1 MIYFYEIS
9 LGGNT
14 SMAKLKT
21 GRHTSALKELR
32 KANVR
37 TLHNDSIKSRIR
49 SLSKNVE
56 AAVKGKD
63 STLAKSLLKSAFS
76 QWDKAAKTNVI
87 HSNAAANQKARL
99 AKMVGSLS
107 AAK

>member
-1 MIYFYEIS
+1 
-9 LGGNT
+9 
-14 SMAKLKT
+14 MAKLKT

-32 KANVR
+32 KATVR
-37 TLHNDSIKSRIR
+37 TLNNASIKSRIR

-56 AAVKGKD
+56 AAVKSND
-63 STLAKSLLKSAFS
+63 AALAKDLLKSAFS
-76 QWDKAAKTNVI
+76 QWDKAAKRNVI

-99 AKMVGSLS
+99 AKMVSAIG